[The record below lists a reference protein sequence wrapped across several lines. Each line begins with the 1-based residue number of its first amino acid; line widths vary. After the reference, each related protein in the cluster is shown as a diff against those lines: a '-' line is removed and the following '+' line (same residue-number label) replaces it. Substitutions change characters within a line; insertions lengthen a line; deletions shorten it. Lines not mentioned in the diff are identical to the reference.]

1 MHHLKLIVNLLKIHR
16 FGLQFVEVAMFEYN
30 GQEGDLPVEFNVCG
44 KRPATYVVQQ
54 SQRKEAIDFGVLWKD
69 I

>member
-1 MHHLKLIVNLLKIHR
+1 M
-16 FGLQFVEVAMFEYN
+16 QFVEVAMFEYN